1 MAKSQIVP
9 VPTTDSSSANQTS
22 AQEEIAIRAHE
33 IFLERGA
40 IPGHDLDD
48 WLQAELEIS
57 MKPAD
62 GTRISSIRSSKLD
75 RS

>member
-9 VPTTDSSSANQTS
+9 VPTTDSSSAKQIP
-22 AQEEIAIRAHE
+22 AQEAIAIRAHE

-40 IPGHDLDD
+40 TPGHDLDD

-57 MKPAD
+57 MKRAD
-62 GTRISSIRSSKLD
+62 GGSTRITSNSSSK
-75 RS
+75 S